1 MANINPADV
10 RTEPSGHCGIVI
22 RGPAEHGLSAT
33 RTSLLAQLD
42 AQDLAHCII
51 TREGTDAAGRYV
63 AFALAGDQ
71 AAAWAPNHDT
81 LHLCERLQ
89 LDTDKRSAD
98 LTREIVLTL
107 LLGPLAHE
115 FPSIDELVSAVRIRH
130 AIVQAARRTT
140 LSFHTS
146 QAERPEDCW
155 AYKEDCGFVILPGAS
170 LIAALVKATQPEV
183 SGTLYSFSC
192 YRATEYVMLLGIA
205 QELARCNPLLLGQL
219 QQLWTTRPIKSGQFH
234 DVFLREQGSM
244 AHPMPQHYFAPG
256 DRVWFRNPDAASAG
270 ASGYEGSWVIYL
282 GAGLFS
288 NFWKRHQPYTL
299 TAKCLEIYQWRHA
312 LYIDTDGQE
321 RIDEGK
327 VEALVAAVLPD
338 AAEIERILKLM
349 QHYRA
354 PQGSYDH
361 GGCMDSTREF
371 ARWVCPATS
380 DLMLPVN

>member
-1 MANINPADV
+1 MKARL
-10 RTEPSGHCGIVI
+10 RTRGGVVI
-22 RGPAEHGLSAT
+22 RGVAEHDAPAALNA
-33 RTSLLAQLD
+33 LIAQLD
-42 AQDLAHCII
+42 AQDLAHCI
-51 TREGTDAAGRYV
+51 TAREGTDAAGRYV
-63 AFALAGDQ
+63 AFGLAGDQ
-71 AAAWAPNHDT
+71 AAAWAPDHDT

-98 LTREIVLTL
+98 LTREIVLAL
-107 LLGPLAHE
+107 LLGPVAHE
-115 FPSIDELVSAVRIRH
+115 FPGIDELVSAVRIRH

-170 LIAALVKATQPEV
+170 LIKALVKATQPEV
-183 SGTLYSFSC
+183 SGALYSFSC

-205 QELARCNPLLLGQL
+205 QELAHCNPPLLAQL

-244 AHPMPQHYFAPG
+244 ERPLPQRYFVPG
-256 DRVWFRNPDAASAG
+256 DRVWFRNPDAASAE

-288 NFWKRHQPYTL
+288 NFWKRHQPFTL
-299 TAKCLEIYQWRHA
+299 TAKCLEIYHWRNA
-312 LYIDTDGQE
+312 LYIDAEGQE
-321 RIDEGK
+321 RVDEAK
-327 VEALVAAVLPD
+327 VEALVAAALTDSNEVR
-338 AAEIERILKLM
+338 RILTLM
-349 QHYRA
+349 QRYRD
-354 PQGSYDH
+354 PRGYNKE
-361 GGCMDSTREF
+361 GGCMDTTREF

-380 DLMLPVN
+380 DLVLPVN

>member
-1 MANINPADV
+1 MKARL
-10 RTEPSGHCGIVI
+10 RTRGGVVI
-22 RGPAEHGLSAT
+22 RGVAEHDAPAALNA
-33 RTSLLAQLD
+33 LIAQLD
-42 AQDLAHCII
+42 AQDLAHCI
-51 TREGTDAAGRYV
+51 TAREGTDAAGRYV
-63 AFALAGDQ
+63 AFGLAGDQ
-71 AAAWAPNHDT
+71 AAAWAPDHDT

-98 LTREIVLTL
+98 LTREIVLAL
-107 LLGPLAHE
+107 LLGPVAHE
-115 FPSIDELVSAVRIRH
+115 FPGIDELVSAVRIRH

-170 LIAALVKATQPEV
+170 LIKALVKATQPEV
-183 SGTLYSFSC
+183 SGALYSFSC

-205 QELARCNPLLLGQL
+205 QELAHCNPPLLAQL

-244 AHPMPQHYFAPG
+244 ERPLPQRYFVPG
-256 DRVWFRNPDAASAG
+256 DRVWFRNPDAASAE

-288 NFWKRHQPYTL
+288 NFWKRHQPFTL
-299 TAKCLEIYQWRHA
+299 TAKCLEIYHWRNA
-312 LYIDTDGQE
+312 LYIDAEGQE
-321 RIDEGK
+321 RIDEAK
-327 VEALVAAVLPD
+327 VEALVAAALTDSNEV
-338 AAEIERILKLM
+338 ERILTLM
-349 QHYRA
+349 QRYRD
-354 PQGSYDH
+354 PRGYNKE
-361 GGCMDSTREF
+361 GGCMDTTREF

>member
-1 MANINPADV
+1 MKARL
-10 RTEPSGHCGIVI
+10 RTRGGVVI
-22 RGPAEHGLSAT
+22 RGVAEHDAPAALNA
-33 RTSLLAQLD
+33 LIAQLD
-42 AQDLAHCII
+42 AQDLAHCI
-51 TREGTDAAGRYV
+51 TAREGTDAAGRYV
-63 AFALAGDQ
+63 VFGLAGDL
-71 AAAWAPNHDT
+71 AAAWAPDHDT

-98 LTREIVLTL
+98 LTREIVLAL
-107 LLGPLAHE
+107 LLGPVAHE
-115 FPSIDELVSAVRIRH
+115 FPGIDELVSAVRIRH

-170 LIAALVKATQPEV
+170 LIKALVKATQPEV
-183 SGTLYSFSC
+183 SGALYSFSC

-205 QELARCNPLLLGQL
+205 QELAHCNPPLLAQL

-244 AHPMPQHYFAPG
+244 ERPLPQRYFVPG
-256 DRVWFRNPDAASAG
+256 DRVWFRNPDAASAE

-288 NFWKRHQPYTL
+288 NFWKRHQPFTL
-299 TAKCLEIYQWRHA
+299 TAKCLEIYHWRNA
-312 LYIDTDGQE
+312 LYIDTEGQE
-321 RIDEGK
+321 RIDEAK
-327 VEALVAAVLPD
+327 VEALVAAALTDSNEV
-338 AAEIERILKLM
+338 ERILTLM
-349 QHYRA
+349 QRYRD
-354 PQGSYDH
+354 PRGYNKE
-361 GGCMDSTREF
+361 GGCMDTTREF

>member
-1 MANINPADV
+1 MANNNPADV
-10 RTEPSGHCGIVI
+10 RTGPSIHCGIVI
-22 RGPAEHGLSAT
+22 RGPAEHGRSAT

-42 AQDLAHCII
+42 AQDLAHCIT
-51 TREGTDAAGRYV
+51 TREGTDAAGQYV
-63 AFALAGDQ
+63 AFALASDQ
-71 AAAWAPNHDT
+71 AAAWAPDRDT

-98 LTREIVLTL
+98 LTREIVLAL
-107 LLGPLAHE
+107 LLGPVAHE
-115 FPSIDELVSAVRIRH
+115 FPGIDELVSAVRIRH

-170 LIAALVKATQPEV
+170 LIKALVKATQPEV
-183 SGTLYSFSC
+183 SGALYSFSC

-205 QELARCNPLLLGQL
+205 QELALCNPPLLAQL
-219 QQLWTTRPIKSGQFH
+219 QQFWTTRPIKSGQFH

-244 AHPMPQHYFAPG
+244 ERPLPQRYFVPG
-256 DRVWFRNPDAASAG
+256 DRVWFRNPDAASAE

-288 NFWKRHQPYTL
+288 NFWKRHQPFTL
-299 TAKCLEIYQWRHA
+299 TAKCLEIYHWRNA
-312 LYIDTDGQE
+312 LYIDAEGQE
-321 RIDEGK
+321 RIDEAK
-327 VEALVAAVLPD
+327 VEALVAAALTDPNEV
-338 AAEIERILKLM
+338 ERILTLM
-349 QHYRA
+349 QRYRD
-354 PQGSYDH
+354 PRGYNNE
-361 GGCMDSTREF
+361 GGCMDTTREF

>member
-1 MANINPADV
+1 MKARL
-10 RTEPSGHCGIVI
+10 RTRGGVVI
-22 RGPAEHGLSAT
+22 RGVAEHDAPAALNA
-33 RTSLLAQLD
+33 LIAQLD
-42 AQDLAHCII
+42 AQDLAHCI
-51 TREGTDAAGRYV
+51 TAREGTDAAGRYV
-63 AFALAGDQ
+63 AFGLAGDQ
-71 AAAWAPNHDT
+71 AAAWAPDHDT

-98 LTREIVLTL
+98 LTREIVLAL
-107 LLGPLAHE
+107 LLGPVAHE
-115 FPSIDELVSAVRIRH
+115 FPGIDELVSAVRIRH

-155 AYKEDCGFVILPGAS
+155 AYKEDCGFVLLPGAS
-170 LIAALVKATQPEV
+170 LIEALTKATQPEV
-183 SGTLYSFSC
+183 SGALYSFSC

-205 QELARCNPLLLGQL
+205 QELAHCNPPLLAQL

-244 AHPMPQHYFAPG
+244 ERPLPQRYFVPG
-256 DRVWFRNPDAASAG
+256 DRVWFRNPDAASAE

-288 NFWKRHQPYTL
+288 NFWKRHQPFTL
-299 TAKCLEIYQWRHA
+299 TAKCLEIYHWRNA
-312 LYIDTDGQE
+312 LYIDAEGQE
-321 RIDEGK
+321 RIDEAK
-327 VEALVAAVLPD
+327 VEALVAAALTDSNEV
-338 AAEIERILKLM
+338 ERILTLM
-349 QHYRA
+349 QRYRD
-354 PQGSYDH
+354 PRGYNKE
-361 GGCMDSTREF
+361 GGCMDTTREF

>member
-1 MANINPADV
+1 MKARL
-10 RTEPSGHCGIVI
+10 RTRGGVVI
-22 RGPAEHGLSAT
+22 RGVAEHDAPAALNA
-33 RTSLLAQLD
+33 LIAQLD
-42 AQDLAHCII
+42 AQDLAHCI
-51 TREGTDAAGRYV
+51 TAREGTDAAGRYV
-63 AFALAGDQ
+63 AFGLAGDQ
-71 AAAWAPNHDT
+71 AAAWAPDHDT

-98 LTREIVLTL
+98 LTREIVLAL
-107 LLGPLAHE
+107 LLGPVAHE
-115 FPSIDELVSAVRIRH
+115 FPGIDELVSAVRIRH

-170 LIAALVKATQPEV
+170 LIKALVKATQPEV
-183 SGTLYSFSC
+183 SGALYSFSC

-205 QELARCNPLLLGQL
+205 QELAHCNPPLLAQL

-244 AHPMPQHYFAPG
+244 ERPLPQRYFVPG
-256 DRVWFRNPDAASAG
+256 DRVWFRNPDAASAE

-288 NFWKRHQPYTL
+288 NFWKRHQPFTL
-299 TAKCLEIYQWRHA
+299 TAKCLEIYHWRNA
-312 LYIDTDGQE
+312 LYIDAEGQE
-321 RIDEGK
+321 RVDEAK
-327 VEALVAAVLPD
+327 VEALVAAALTDSNEVR
-338 AAEIERILKLM
+338 RILTLM
-349 QHYRA
+349 QRYRD
-354 PQGSYDH
+354 PRGYNKE
-361 GGCMDSTREF
+361 GGCMDTTREF